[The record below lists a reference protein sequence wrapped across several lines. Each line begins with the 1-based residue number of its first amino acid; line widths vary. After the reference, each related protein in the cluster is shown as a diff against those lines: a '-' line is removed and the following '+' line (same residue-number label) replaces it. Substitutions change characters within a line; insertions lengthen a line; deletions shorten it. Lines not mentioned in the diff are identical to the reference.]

1 MDICV
6 TLFLQIKGEKKA
18 IHQWG
23 WGGGRGVVLV
33 YFRNELNKV
42 VSVFDKS
49 NENILWIK
57 IGKNSLNNKSNTY
70 FACEYN
76 NPKNLIYTK
85 GNECNVL
92 QLIEE
97 QLLKLTLLPT

>member
-23 WGGGRGVVLV
+23 WGGRGVVLV

>member
-6 TLFLQIKGEKKA
+6 TLLLETKGEKKA
-18 IHQWG
+18 VHQGRRGGG
-23 WGGGRGVVLV
+23 WGEAVLV
-33 YFRNELNKV
+33 YIRNELNNV

-57 IGKNSLNNKSNTY
+57 IGKNSLHNKSNTY
-70 FACEYN
+70 IACVYN
-76 NPKNLIYTK
+76 SPKNSTYTK
-85 GNECNVL
+85 ENECNVL

-97 QLLKLTLLPT
+97 